1 MICDS
6 SKLKY
11 LDVLLK
17 KLKAENHRV
26 LIFC

>member
-1 MICDS
+1 MIADS

-11 LDVLLK
+11 LDKLLK